1 MIKSQF
7 CQMIAKNLGKRGFCC
22 FSLKYPIYTVLD
34 TEYKQSK
41 PIEKKIMSFKL
52 FLQVRTLKIKH

>member
-41 PIEKKIMSFKL
+41 PIEKKNNVFQIIFTG
-52 FLQVRTLKIKH
+52 QNIKN

>member
-7 CQMIAKNLGKRGFCC
+7 CQMIAKNLGKRGFGC

-41 PIEKKIMSFKL
+41 PIEKKNNVFQIIFTG
-52 FLQVRTLKIKH
+52 QNIKN